1 MSKRTTDIVAYLTW
15 IGFLVA
21 YLAGDRNNSRFH
33 LNQGL
38 VLAIVTV
45 AWNVAYRV
53 VIGILRH
60 MLFTGVLILGLGV
73 LNYLVTIA
81 LLVFMILGIVHAVH
95 DQESPLP
102 IIGGIHIIG

>member
-21 YLAGDRNNSRFH
+21 YFAGDRNNSRFH

-38 VLAIVTV
+38 LLTILCVG
-45 AWNVAYRV
+45 WNVAYRI

-60 MLFTGVLILGLGV
+60 LLFTGVLVLGLGI
-73 LNYLVTIA
+73 LNYIVSIA
-81 LLVFMILGIVHAVH
+81 ILIFTILGIVHAVRG
-95 DQESPLP
+95 EEIPLP
-102 IIGGIHIIG
+102 IIGGVHIIG

>member
-21 YLAGDRNNSRFH
+21 YFAGDRNNSRFH

-38 VLAIVTV
+38 LLTILSVG
-45 AWNVAYRV
+45 WGVAYRV
-53 VIGILRH
+53 VVRVLRH
-60 MLFTGVLILGLGV
+60 LLFTGPLVLGLGL
-73 LNYLVTIA
+73 LNALMSLVILA
-81 LLVFMILGIVHAVH
+81 FMILGIVHAVH
-95 DQESPLP
+95 GEEAPLP